1 MSGSPSPGQYDEN
14 SSQTEAPS
22 TTERARKRRRT
33 TSTRHTKNQEIGLM
47 RDGGGPDRPSF
58 VGSGSGIYFVR
69 TVYDILARSSGAAT
83 GAQCHLVPGEDD
95 QLVDTHEPRLGSVN
109 PPGAKA
115 CAPFWRADEVVP
127 SGSSEAPKI
136 TFEALVRWT
145 KSYFEIW
152 HPAFP
157 ILHGPEAL
165 EILEHVAN
173 NGIESLSSP
182 DSATV
187 RAMVSISLADARQTT
202 CIRGPEASALGPVPS
217 DLVFHNL
224 DHVAACLL
232 FVLGTPASLK
242 NMQASL
248 CVELFLVTMLKL
260 NMASRLG
267 GVVVRMAYH
276 LGLHRCP
283 QRYSNFSSHEV
294 SMRKRIWWS
303 FYCLERLVC
312 QALGLPLDVQDDDAD
327 VCFPTAE
334 RHQTTTGG
342 NAAYEAYPEAPHQLQ
357 LLTLL
362 SKHAK
367 IRGMI
372 LELRHKSVH
381 VRQDS
386 VERALHVQSRLTRW
400 ANEVHEIVTGEG
412 TDDEDDAYESLGGPR
427 GKYDGPISPF
437 YRTLLLVL
445 QHESTIALNRPL
457 LAKKPPTSASQ
468 AALQACIGASRAI
481 LETVDDPHL
490 TTKDDTLTIIAV
502 WPLLTWA
509 VWMSCFILTY
519 AALEGVTS
527 ISSAQKYAKRSLCIL
542 KHLSKRGTI
551 WPDSCSK
558 AVEHL
563 ISALEKRKLK
573 ATAVSDDSRT
583 QDPAAADDRVDWRD
597 SAGQKTH
604 KRTRPTRIADSTSI
618 SRPRPGTEPGDS
630 PSFPSKAQPRDETPY
645 HDAPTE
651 PGTFDAENTLNSSFH
666 VPESHDSSFDMSGQG
681 QDWWDPLSAL
691 DFSNFAQSGST
702 EGFSFF

>member
-1 MSGSPSPGQYDEN
+1 MQLGGGSATLGYPRVVKPPTKPREPESVTVFRTFELNETSSEKRSWRPGHASIHRITRNRRFTAVQVCTGFICKMSSSSNPGQYDEN

-33 TSTRHTKNQEIGLM
+33 TSTRHIRNQEIGLM
-47 RDGGGPDRPSF
+47 RDGGEPDRPSF

-187 RAMVSISLADARQTT
+187 RAMISISLADARQTS

-224 DHVAACLL
+224 DHAAACLL

-267 GVVVRMAYH
+267 GIVVRMAYH

-283 QRYSNFSSHEV
+283 QRYSNFSPHEV

-327 VCFPTAE
+327 VCSPTAE

-342 NAAYEAYPEAPHQLQ
+342 NAAYEAYPEGRQPIGFA
-357 LLTLL
+357 
-362 SKHAK
+362 
-367 IRGMI
+367 
-372 LELRHKSVH
+372 ELPP
-381 VRQDS
+381 
-386 VERALHVQSRLTRW
+386 
-400 ANEVHEIVTGEG
+400 AN
-412 TDDEDDAYESLGGPR
+412 
-427 GKYDGPISPF
+427 
-437 YRTLLLVL
+437 
-445 QHESTIALNRPL
+445 
-457 LAKKPPTSASQ
+457 
-468 AALQACIGASRAI
+468 
-481 LETVDDPHL
+481 
-490 TTKDDTLTIIAV
+490 
-502 WPLLTWA
+502 
-509 VWMSCFILTY
+509 
-519 AALEGVTS
+519 
-527 ISSAQKYAKRSLCIL
+527 
-542 KHLSKRGTI
+542 
-551 WPDSCSK
+551 
-558 AVEHL
+558 
-563 ISALEKRKLK
+563 
-573 ATAVSDDSRT
+573 
-583 QDPAAADDRVDWRD
+583 
-597 SAGQKTH
+597 
-604 KRTRPTRIADSTSI
+604 
-618 SRPRPGTEPGDS
+618 
-630 PSFPSKAQPRDETPY
+630 
-645 HDAPTE
+645 
-651 PGTFDAENTLNSSFH
+651 
-666 VPESHDSSFDMSGQG
+666 
-681 QDWWDPLSAL
+681 
-691 DFSNFAQSGST
+691 
-702 EGFSFF
+702 